1 MLTDM
6 ELTLTP
12 QQIKMMK
19 HAIGLDTSNGKVQKN
34 KDVYEAYRNYYSA
47 SKPIP
52 EWQRLVAEKLAT
64 ATPDSD
70 GGIVYRLTDE
80 GANVLSEIFE
90 IKITL

>member
-6 ELTLTP
+6 EFTP
-12 QQIKMMK
+12 RQLKMMK
-19 HAIGLDTSNGKVQKN
+19 HAIGLDTSNGKVQKAKN
-34 KDVYEAYRNYYSA
+34 VYEAYRNIYSA

-52 EWQRLVAEKLAT
+52 EWQRLVADKLAT

-70 GGIVYRLTDE
+70 GGVVYRLTDE

-90 IKITL
+90 ITIIL

>member
-6 ELTLTP
+6 ELSP
-12 QQIKMMK
+12 RQIKMMK
-19 HAIGLDTSNGKVQKN
+19 HAIGLDTSNGKVQKAKN
-34 KDVYEAYRNYYSA
+34 VYEAYRNYYSA

-90 IKITL
+90 ITIIL

>member
-6 ELTLTP
+6 ELTP
-12 QQIKMMK
+12 RQIKMMK

-34 KDVYEAYRNYYSA
+34 KNGYEAYRNYYSA

>member
-12 QQIKMMK
+12 RQIKMMK

-34 KDVYEAYRNYYSA
+34 KGVFEAYRNYYSA
-47 SKPIP
+47 SKPVP

-70 GGIVYRLTDE
+70 GGIVYRMTDE

>member
-6 ELTLTP
+6 ELSP
-12 QQIKMMK
+12 RQIKMMK
-19 HAIGLDTSNGKVQKN
+19 HAIGLDISKGKVQKDKN
-34 KDVYEAYRNYYSA
+34 VYEAYRNYYSA

-52 EWQRLVAEKLAT
+52 EWQRLVTEKLAS

-90 IKITL
+90 ITIIL